1 MEMLIW
7 RFMEKNLEVAV
18 VILVVLAARLL
29 LQRFPKKYS
38 YALWSIVGIRMAVKL
53 PIPSPLSVFNLFG
66 FMASGSGMKAAAG
79 GPASAMIN
87 PVETAHMAATVQTA
101 TTQTAMAQTAA
112 TQTAA
117 AQTAMAQTAAQA
129 VELAENADA
138 AVQATGVMM
147 PEVLQYGGLVLGI
160 LAAIYFI
167 GAYVI
172 LMLGEISYLRLKDRT
187 GQAVRLRDNIWE
199 CDRISTPFVLGLFS
213 PKIYIPFRM
222 DKNSQVYVLEHERY
236 HIRRGDPWVRLIAY
250 LLLAIYWVNPLV
262 WIAYFAFVR
271 DQEMRCDEAVLG
283 MFGSG
288 SRKAYSELL
297 LNFATEQK
305 NMGFS
310 PIAFGESEVS
320 HRIRNVLRY
329 KKQGWGAAVLGVV
342 LIAGIAVSCLTNRE
356 QSGWREEPDDAEMQS
371 DGIQSGQATAELP
384 GSGKTVNDKGRDPAV
399 QAKLEKLAEVNA
411 EASRKNAAREV
422 YLEER
427 QEAWTRETGGFE
439 GWAQA
444 MAGRDAETIL
454 CLSTQEAQ
462 QKMQEEGLLI
472 SYGGTASIRE
482 WGAWTALDEDAWQ
495 IYRSVWNGGGSPQNE
510 PRFGSAIIY
519 YVIPTNENRLIR
531 CRETI
536 KVRKNWPEEDSF
548 MEVYDE
554 EMVCF
559 EEIADYESFLE
570 AYPSSVGEGAFA
582 YLHDGFGA
590 LMNWEAQKEPE
601 KYRALFEPAA
611 AVVQLLNL
619 TTDETRVSV
628 RNLKYQRNDAAGES
642 AVVEI
647 TFVGT
652 GEKVKV
658 FLSKPWG
665 EKGIWAPDS
674 WMLDF

>member
-18 VILVVLAARLL
+18 VILVVLAARLI

-79 GPASAMIN
+79 GPVSAMID
-87 PVETAHMAATVQTA
+87 PAETAHMAATVQTA

-112 TQTAA
+112 TQTA
-117 AQTAMAQTAAQA
+117 MAQTAAQA
-129 VELAENADA
+129 VGLAENADA
-138 AVQATGVMM
+138 AVQTTGAMM
-147 PEVLQYGGLVLGI
+147 PEALQYGGLVLGI
-160 LAAIYFI
+160 LAVIYFI

-199 CDRISTPFVLGLFS
+199 CDRISTPFVLGLFP

-262 WIAYFAFVR
+262 WVAYLAFVR

-288 SRKAYSELL
+288 SRKTYSELL

-305 NMGFS
+305 TMGFS

-342 LIAGIAVSCLTNRE
+342 LITGIAVSCLTNQE
-356 QSGWREEPDDAEMQS
+356 QNGWREKPDDAEMRS
-371 DGIQSGQATAELP
+371 DEIQSGQATAELP
-384 GSGKTVNDKGRDPAV
+384 GSGETVNDKGRAPAV
-399 QAKLEKLAEVNA
+399 QAKLEKLADLNA
-411 EASRKNAAREV
+411 EVSRKNAAREA
-422 YLEER
+422 YLKER

-454 CLSTQEAQ
+454 RLSTQEVQ
-462 QKMQEEGLLI
+462 QKMQEEGILI
-472 SYGGTASIRE
+472 PYGGTAFIRE
-482 WGAWTALDEDAWQ
+482 WGAWTALDEDAWR

-519 YVIPTNENRLIR
+519 YAIPTNENRLIR

-536 KVRKNWPEEDSF
+536 KVRKNWPEEDPF

-559 EEIADYESFLE
+559 EEIADYESFLA
-570 AYPSSVGEGAFA
+570 AYPDFGAEGAFA

-601 KYRALFEPAA
+601 KNQALFEPAA
-611 AVVQLLNL
+611 AVVHFLNL
-619 TTDETRVSV
+619 TTDENQVSV
-628 RNLKYQRNDAAGES
+628 RNLNYQRNDTAGES

-652 GEKVKV
+652 DKKVKV

-665 EKGIWAPDS
+665 EKGIWAPDF
-674 WMLDF
+674 WMSDF